1 MVIMTVSKALS
12 PAHSN
17 NLISKMK
24 NKTFFYKNVSS
35 LQSNINNNMVSV
47 STEAYNPVQGYMFL
61 VSIKAQ
67 IKWNVGQE

>member
-1 MVIMTVSKALS
+1 
-12 PAHSN
+12 
-17 NLISKMK
+17 MK
-24 NKTFFYKNVSS
+24 NKTFFFKKNVSS

-67 IKWNVGQE
+67 MKWNVGQE

>member
-1 MVIMTVSKALS
+1 
-12 PAHSN
+12 
-17 NLISKMK
+17 MK

-61 VSIKAQ
+61 VSIKA
-67 IKWNVGQE
+67 